1 MTEGLES
8 AAVVIAQESPVV
20 RLIDVS
26 LRYGQTIALN
36 GVTLDIPSAKMVG
49 FIGPDGVGKS
59 SLLSL
64 VSGARRIQRGKIQ
77 TLGHDMAD
85 ANNRDKICPLIAY
98 MPQGL
103 GKNLYPTLSVFEN
116 ADFFGQLFGQGKTER
131 RDRIAHLLE
140 STGLASFADR
150 PAGKL
155 SGGMKQKLGLCCAL
169 IHDPELLIL
178 DEPTTGVD
186 PLSRRQFWELID
198 RIRHERNG
206 MSVLVAT
213 AYMEEAERFDWL
225 IAMDDGTIRATGT
238 PSYFLERT
246 GADSL
251 EDAFI
256 SMLPD
261 EKRRG
266 HRKVQIPPR
275 DAHSGKVAIEAK
287 HLTRRFGDFVAV
299 DNVSFRIEQGEIFGF
314 LGSNGC
320 GKTTTMKMLTG
331 LLPCSEGK
339 AWLLGREVEAQ
350 DLETRKRVGY
360 MSQNFSLYSEL
371 TVHQNLLLHARLFQ
385 VPKEQIPARIDEM
398 LDRFGLRS
406 SVDALPESL
415 PLGLRQRLSLAV
427 SLIHKPELLILDE
440 PTSGVDP
447 VARDA
452 FWEFLV
458 ELSRK
463 DKVTIFI
470 STHFINE
477 AQRCDRISLMNA
489 GKVLVSDTP
498 EAITSKKGAS
508 KLEDA
513 FIQYLE
519 EAVQNEQANSPQ
531 QIETS
536 RGLAPETNSLTMEH
550 SRGPNN
556 HSMSLMRMLSISRRE
571 GLTLSRDPISLTL
584 AVLGSVIL
592 MFIMGYGISMDVE
605 NLSFA
610 VLDRDQTTSSR
621 DYTLNLYGS
630 RYFQERPPISD
641 YDELD
646 RRMKSGELTLAIEIP
661 PNFGRDLDRGSP
673 VQVGVWIDGAMPQ
686 RAETVRGYMQGIH
699 ASWLSDKAAHELGQR
714 DSNALANIETRF
726 RYNPD
731 IKSIVSMVPAVI
743 PLLLLLIPAILTALS
758 IVREKDLGSI
768 VNFYVTPTTRL
779 ELLLGKQFPY
789 IALGMINFL
798 TMVALAVTAFGV
810 PLKGSFLVLATG
822 ALLYVTCSTAMG
834 LLISTFT
841 KSQVAAIFGTA
852 VLTILPAVQFCGMLD
867 PVSSLE
873 GAGAFFGR
881 IYPTTHFLTLSRGAF
896 SKGLGFEDLYGSLI
910 PLLIAIPVLIGL
922 SAALLKKQEE

>member
-275 DAHSGKVAIEAK
+275 DADSGKVAIEAK
-287 HLTRRFGDFVAV
+287 HLTRRFRDFVAV

-556 HSMSLMRMLSISRRE
+556 HPMSLMRMLSISRRE

-896 SKGLGFEDLYGSLI
+896 SKGLGDRKS
-910 PLLIAIPVLIGL
+910 VV
-922 SAALLKKQEE
+922 